1 MKGLK
6 ENSLT
11 VGFLLLFFGALIAQ
25 AIAGHAAFNADQ
37 LQHGGEDISLWTYV
51 VSASYGAAVL
61 ENWQSEYLQFTL
73 YILLTVWLIQRGSP
87 ESKEPDQAGG
97 ESDKDQQLGP
107 HAEPESPTFA
117 KSRGF
122 ASSVYSNSLVI
133 VMGFIWLCSW
143 LGQSL
148 TGWTE
153 FSDQR
158 MEHLQTPLTWTQ
170 YIGSPDF
177 WERTFQNW
185 QSEFLAVASMSIL
198 AVYLRQRGSPESK
211 PVGAPHEATGVEA

>member
-11 VGFLLLFFGALIAQ
+11 IGFLLLFFGALIAQ
-25 AIAGHAAFNADQ
+25 AIAGHASFNADQ
-37 LQHGGEDISLWTYV
+37 LQHGGQDISLWSYV
-51 VSASYGAAVL
+51 VTASYGAAVL

-87 ESKEPDQAGG
+87 ESKEPDKAGG
-97 ESDKDQQLGP
+97 ESDEQQKLGP
-107 HAEPESPTFA
+107 HADSDSPTFA
-117 KSRGF
+117 KSRGL
-122 ASSVYSNSLVI
+122 AASVYSNSLVI

-143 LGQSL
+143 LGQSI

-153 FSDQR
+153 YSDQR

-170 YIGSPDF
+170 YLGSPNF

-211 PVGAPHEATGVEA
+211 PVGSPHEATGVEA

>member
-6 ENSLT
+6 DNSLT
-11 VGFLLLFFGALIAQ
+11 IGFLLLFFGALIAQ

-37 LQHGGEDISLWTYV
+37 LSHGGQDISLWSYV

-87 ESKEPDQAGG
+87 ESKEPGKAGG
-97 ESDKDQQLGP
+97 ESDKEQQLGP
-107 HAEPESPTFA
+107 HAEPDSPTFA
-117 KSRGF
+117 RSRGF
-122 ASSVYSNSLVI
+122 ASSVYSNSLVA

-170 YIGSPDF
+170 YLGSPDF

-211 PVGAPHEATGVEA
+211 PVGASHEATSVEA